1 MEKKRSQPKKK
12 RGYVSIDWNS
22 RREEMVKKCTDWTAF
37 RSSSCPSFCAQSN
50 SGPRSN
56 EEQQQQHMKM
66 GKRKG
71 RKKQRTK
78 GQRQPSGEQGAQGRR
93 GMERGEEHGTVDS
106 LWQWRQWKT
115 SPQQGARIRHRL
127 R

>member
-1 MEKKRSQPKKK
+1 LEQQEGRNGKEVHRLDGVPIQL
-12 RGYVSIDWNS
+12 VSVFL
-22 RREEMVKKCTDWTAF
+22 RPV
-37 RSSSCPSFCAQSN
+37 QSN
-50 SGPRSN
+50 QSSGPRSN